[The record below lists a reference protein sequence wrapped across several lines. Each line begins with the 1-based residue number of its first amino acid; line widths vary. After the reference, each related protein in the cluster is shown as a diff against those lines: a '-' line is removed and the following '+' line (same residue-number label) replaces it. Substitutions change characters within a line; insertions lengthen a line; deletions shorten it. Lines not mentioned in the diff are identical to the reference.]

1 MPWNS
6 TSPIG
11 SVSVKNNRTTMNQ
24 NTAYIETTMGNS
36 IIGTNTDTTRDHFW
50 NVGGNEDGR
59 HRFINSP
66 AFTVGGNPA
75 DPVLGAGMDGVCY
88 LKSDGL
94 TPARVGGY
102 YRNAQNIYQY
112 IPIFLT
118 GTKEVASSYT
128 TIIDVPD
135 NVYGDIFMYATLP
148 GSNAERKYRTVTGFF
163 RSSSGLV
170 DAWALVNSA
179 QGDDAAFGLK
189 FGNGG
194 DAVGLNIRARAED
207 ASADLQWNYRIT
219 YRAI

>member
-94 TPARVGGY
+94 TPSRVGGY

-118 GTKEVASSYT
+118 GTTVLTSSFSTIVAL
-128 TIIDVPD
+128 PAG
-135 NVYGDIFMYATLP
+135 VYGEIYLFTTLE
-148 GSNAERKYRTVTGFF
+148 GEESGQAGFF
-163 RSSSGLV
+163 KTNATVCDGWSYGERVQGGSTAIYPVRLGNGSDANLLNLRARSDAASSGLT
-170 DAWALVNSA
+170 
-179 QGDDAAFGLK
+179 
-189 FGNGG
+189 
-194 DAVGLNIRARAED
+194 
-207 ASADLQWNYRIT
+207 WNYRIT